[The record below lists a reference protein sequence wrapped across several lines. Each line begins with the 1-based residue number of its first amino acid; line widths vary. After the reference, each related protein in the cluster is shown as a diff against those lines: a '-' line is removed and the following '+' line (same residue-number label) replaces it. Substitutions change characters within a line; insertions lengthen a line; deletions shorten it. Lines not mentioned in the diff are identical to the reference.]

1 MRDRARG
8 HSTRQHTLGNRCVLL
23 LHARSMLAITESCVA
38 AASLVCKSV
47 ITVAYSGGYIYTTEL
62 LPTTVRNFGLG
73 VVSQVIP
80 CHAAIGVVRPPAHT
94 RTVVGADGRP
104 WGCSCSSRVDGRPFL
119 AFDPVLAVRRVVLL
133 WRGFNGD
140 SAGDAWKATT

>member
-1 MRDRARG
+1 
-8 HSTRQHTLGNRCVLL
+8 
-23 LHARSMLAITESCVA
+23 MLAITESCVA

-80 CHAAIGVVRPPAHT
+80 LSCRDWSSEAARSHSHCGWCR
-94 RTVVGADGRP
+94 
-104 WGCSCSSRVDGRPFL
+104 
-119 AFDPVLAVRRVVLL
+119 
-133 WRGFNGD
+133 
-140 SAGDAWKATT
+140 WKALGVFLLQPR